1 MASPSL
7 YAGPALRRLRRRE
20 NLTQAGMA
28 ARLRISP
35 SYLNLIERNQRPM
48 TARVVM
54 QLVSEFALDPRD
66 LAGSE
71 AIGGTD
77 GLARRLADARF
88 ADLGID
94 REEVDEF
101 LSASPQIAAAF
112 ARLYDAAPGEHA
124 VADDPLTLAR
134 REVERWRNHFA
145 DLDHAAETLADEMR
159 LSRGDLAVALTERLR
174 EKHQLSVRILPRE
187 VMPEARR
194 RLDLHARQVQLAE
207 MLAPETRAFELG
219 VQLATL
225 EQREAIA
232 QLAAGADFADPVAR
246 QLFARHLEGYFAAA
260 LMMPYGRFLRACE
273 ATGYELPV
281 LQRRFG
287 VSFEQLAHRLT
298 TLQRVGQRGLP
309 FFMARV
315 DQAGQFSK
323 RFAGASGAVFLE
335 SDRAC
340 PLWCAARAF
349 ERPGELLVQAVA
361 LAETGAGPSQ
371 WLCLAQTTAW
381 GGPARFAVV
390 LGIDAALA
398 GPVAHA
404 RGLSLAREAATPTG
418 PECRLCHVRGCPQ
431 RSLPPLGARLVFD
444 PASRALAP
452 FAFEGHGAS
461 TGTTAPA

>member
-1 MASPSL
+1 MAPSL

-28 ARLRISP
+28 ARLLISP

-54 QLVSEFALDPRD
+54 QLVSEFALDPRE
-66 LAGSE
+66 LTGSE
-71 AIGGTD
+71 AVGGTE
-77 GLARRLADARF
+77 GLARRLADERF

-112 ARLYDAAPGEHA
+112 ARLYDAAPGERA
-124 VADDPLTLAR
+124 TSDDPLTLAR
-134 REVERWRNHFA
+134 REIEHWRNHFA
-145 DLDHAAETLADEMR
+145 DLDHAAEALADEMR
-159 LSRGDLAVALTERLR
+159 LSRGDLTVALGERLR
-174 EKHQLSVRILPRE
+174 ERHQLSVRILPRE

-207 MLAPETRAFELG
+207 MLAPEARAFELG
-219 VQLATL
+219 MQLAAL
-225 EQREAIA
+225 EQRDAIT
-232 QLAAGADFADPVAR
+232 QLTAGAQFNDHTAR
-246 QLFARHLEGYFAAA
+246 EIFTRHLEGYFAAA

-309 FFMARV
+309 FFMARI

-323 RFAGASGAVFLE
+323 RFVGASGALFLE

-361 LAETGAGPSQ
+361 LAETGAGPSH
-371 WLCLAQTTAW
+371 WLCVTQTTAW
-381 GGPARFAVV
+381 GEPARFAVV

-404 RGLSLAREAATPTG
+404 RGLSLAREAATPIG
-418 PECRLCHVRGCPQ
+418 PGCRLCHVRGCPQ
-431 RSLPPLGARLVFD
+431 RSLPPVGARLVLD
-444 PASRALAP
+444 PANRALAP
-452 FAFEGHGAS
+452 FAFEGAGGG
-461 TGTTAPA
+461 GTSAPA

>member
-1 MASPSL
+1 MVSPSL

-28 ARLRISP
+28 ARLHISP

-54 QLVSEFALDPRD
+54 QLVSEFALDPRE
-66 LAGSE
+66 LGGAE
-71 AIGGTD
+71 ALGGTD
-77 GLARRLADARF
+77 GLARRFADQRF

-112 ARLYDAAPGEHA
+112 ARLYDAAPAERA
-124 VADDPLTLAR
+124 TADDPLTLAR

-145 DLDHAAETLADEMR
+145 DLDHAAEALADEMR
-159 LSRGDLAVALTERLR
+159 LSRGDLSVALIERLR

-219 VQLATL
+219 MQLAAL

-232 QLAAGADFADPVAR
+232 RLVAGAGLADAGSREV
-246 QLFARHLEGYFAAA
+246 LARHLEGYFAAA

-273 ATGYELPV
+273 TTGYELPV

-309 FFMARV
+309 FFMARI
-315 DQAGQFSK
+315 DQTGQFSK
-323 RFAGASGAVFLE
+323 RFVGASGALFLE
-335 SDRAC
+335 SDHTC

-349 ERPGELLVQAVA
+349 ERPGELLVQPVA
-361 LAETGAGPSQ
+361 LAETGAGPSH
-371 WLCLAQTTAW
+371 WLCVSQTTAW
-381 GGPARFAVV
+381 GGPARFVVV
-390 LGIDAALA
+390 LGVDAALA

-404 RGLSLAREAATPTG
+404 RGVSLAREAATPIG
-418 PECRLCHVRGCPQ
+418 PGCRLCHVRGCPQ
-431 RSLPPLGARLVFD
+431 RSLPPVGARLVFD
-444 PASRALAP
+444 PAARALTP
-452 FAFEGHGAS
+452 FVFDG
-461 TGTTAPA
+461 GTPAAGTSPSA